1 MTFKMNSFWRNVPLL
16 ATSQS
21 LMMSSMSLILT
32 AAALVGF
39 SLAPDKSLA
48 TLPVAVIFIAV
59 MLTSIPAALLM
70 DRIGRKNGFMLATF
84 FGMGGGAV
92 ATYGIIQADFW
103 LFTAGGVLV
112 GMFNGFGNYFRFA
125 AADAV
130 DTEHKSRAISFVML
144 GGVVAAIVG
153 PNLANLTQDS
163 IPDAPF
169 AGSYMSI
176 IVIYALALLALT
188 FLKLPTAPKTSDQV
202 TAGQGRSLVTI
213 ASQPKFIV
221 ALICAMLGYGVMS
234 FVMTATPLAM
244 NHHAHSFSDTSFV
257 IQWHVLG
264 MFAPSFVTGHL
275 IHRFGVLKI
284 MFVGGVMGLMCV
296 AINLL
301 GSSVPH
307 YWAALTLL
315 GISWNFLF
323 IGSTTLLTET
333 YAQQE
338 RGKTQA
344 MNDFVIFTTV
354 TISSLTAGTLQHHFG
369 WQVINVGVVPF
380 LIFILLCILWL
391 GNKLRRDERF
401 TESQLQEVLSEH
413 EV

>member
-1 MTFKMNSFWRNVPLL
+1 MNSFWRNVPLL
-16 ATSQS
+16 AVSQS

-32 AAALVGF
+32 AAALVGY

-59 MLTSIPAALLM
+59 MFTSIPAAIIM
-70 DRIGRKNGFMLATF
+70 EHIGRKTGFMLATF

-103 LFTAGGVLV
+103 VFTLGGVLV
-112 GMFNGFGNYFRFA
+112 GIFNGFGNYFRFA

-130 DTEHKSRAISFVML
+130 DVEHKSRAIAVVML

-153 PNLANLTQDS
+153 PNLANLTRDS
-163 IPDAPF
+163 VAETPF

-176 IVIYALALLALT
+176 IVLYALALITLA
-188 FLKLPTAPKTSDQV
+188 FLKLPRQV
-202 TAGQGRSLVTI
+202 KHVDEKGMKNESRSLATI

-221 ALICAMLGYGVMS
+221 ALICAMFGYGVMS

-275 IHRFGVLKI
+275 IHRFGVLKV
-284 MFVGGVMGLMCV
+284 MFVGGLLGLACV
-296 AINLL
+296 AINLI

-323 IGSTTLLTET
+323 IGGTTLLTET
-333 YAQQE
+333 YQPEE

-344 MNDFVIFTTV
+344 MNDFIIFTTV
-354 TISSLTAGTLQHHFG
+354 TIASLTAGTLQHNFG
-369 WQVINVGVVPF
+369 WQIINVGVIPF
-380 LIFILLCILWL
+380 LIFVLLCILWL
-391 GNKLRRDERF
+391 GNKLRHDERY
-401 TESQLQEVLSEH
+401 SGSRLQEVLSEH
-413 EV
+413 EI

>member
-1 MTFKMNSFWRNVPLL
+1 
-16 ATSQS
+16 
-21 LMMSSMSLILT
+21 MMSSMSLILT
-32 AAALVGF
+32 ASALVGF

-48 TLPVAVIFIAV
+48 TLPVAVIFIAI
-59 MLTSIPAALLM
+59 MFTSIPAAMLM
-70 DRIGRKNGFMLATF
+70 EHIGRKKGFMLATF

-92 ATYGIIQADFW
+92 ATYGVISHDFW
-103 LFTAGGVLV
+103 MFTFSGILIGI
-112 GMFNGFGNYFRFA
+112 FNGFGNYFRFA

-130 DTEHKSRAISFVML
+130 DTEHKSRAISVVML

-153 PNLANLTQDS
+153 PNLANLTRDTV
-163 IPDAPF
+163 AETPF

-176 IVIYALALLALT
+176 IVVYALAFITLA
-188 FLKLPTAPKTSDQV
+188 FLKLPAQVKHSDV
-202 TAGQGRSLVTI
+202 NGGKGRSLSTI
-213 ASQPKFIV
+213 AQQPKFIV
-221 ALICAMLGYGVMS
+221 ALICAMFGYGVMS

-264 MFAPSFVTGHL
+264 MFAPSFVTGNL

-284 MFVGGVMGLMCV
+284 MFIGGVLGLACV

-301 GSSVPH
+301 GSSVSH

-323 IGSTTLLTET
+323 IGGTTLLTET
-333 YAQQE
+333 YEPEE
-338 RGKTQA
+338 RSKTQA
-344 MNDFVIFTTV
+344 MNDFLIFTTV

-369 WQVINVGVVPF
+369 WQVINIGVIPV
-380 LIFILLCILWL
+380 LIFVLLSILWL
-391 GNKLRRDERF
+391 GNKLAGADKYSD
-401 TESQLQEVLSEH
+401 TNGQEV
-413 EV
+413 VKV